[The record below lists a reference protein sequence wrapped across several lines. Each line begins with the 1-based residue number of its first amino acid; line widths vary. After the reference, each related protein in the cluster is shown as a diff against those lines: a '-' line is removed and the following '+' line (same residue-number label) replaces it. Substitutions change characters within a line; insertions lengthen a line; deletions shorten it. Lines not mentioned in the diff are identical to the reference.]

1 MSKRPLKENT
11 WFPYAAAG
19 VITVVAFV
27 LLTQFSEIWSG
38 MMTFIGY
45 FKAVILGCVIAY
57 IVNPL
62 AKLFHDK
69 VFKGM
74 KKEKTKTAISNLL
87 AFLIVVAFLVF
98 ALVTLIPQLVQSI
111 TMFIDNLDGYV
122 EALDNVINNL
132 GLSSAFNLE
141 KLISSSEDLI
151 KTISDFLEKHFQTII
166 ATSTTLGKN
175 VVTWLIAFILS
186 IYLLGEKENLKK
198 GATRLL
204 TAVFGQH
211 REEGMLS
218 FFRRCDAICSRYIVF
233 NLIDSLL
240 VGSVNAVFMTIMGM
254 EYVGLVSFIVGI
266 MNLIPTFGPII
277 GAAIGSFVLLMVNP
291 GSALFFLIFTLILQI
306 LDGYIIKP
314 KLFGNSLGVSG
325 LWILVG
331 VIVGGNLFGVVGIL
345 VAIPTVAILDLLYHD
360 YLLPILESRHEKK
373 GESEEDG
380 DEIQ

>member
-27 LLTQFSEIWSG
+27 LLTQFSEIWGG

-74 KKEKTKTAISNLL
+74 NKEKTKTAISNLL

-122 EALDNVINNL
+122 ETLDNVINNL

-166 ATSTTLGKN
+166 ATSTALGKN

-373 GESEEDG
+373 GEPEEDG

>member
-166 ATSTTLGKN
+166 ATSTALGKN

-373 GESEEDG
+373 GEPEEDG

>member
-27 LLTQFSEIWSG
+27 LLTQFSEIWGG

-74 KKEKTKTAISNLL
+74 KKEKTKTAVSNLL

-373 GESEEDG
+373 GEPEEDG